1 MDYLT
6 GVLRY
11 VNTSIVGKEEKKDP
25 KSEAKAKK
33 EADAKAKAEAAAAKK
48 EAALKAKE
56 DAKAAKMAKEAKPVA
71 KDAGKDA
78 AKDASKD
85 AKPTAAAPAVAA
97 PAAPAAVGNIVAVA
111 SANSNFSTLV
121 AAVKAAGLVEAL
133 SAPGP
138 LTVFA
143 PTNEAFAKLPAGTV
157 EFLLRPENKPRLI
170 AILTY
175 HVVAGKVMA
184 ADALKLDGKPVN
196 TLNGQII
203 AVSVKDGNVLLNG
216 GKVILADVPASN
228 GVIHAVDTVL
238 LPQ

>member
-1 MDYLT
+1 MKS
-6 GVLRY
+6 VLALGLGLL
-11 VNTSIVGKEEKKDP
+11 VAVSLSACAP
-25 KSEAKAKK
+25 
-33 EADAKAKAEAAAAKK
+33 AAKP
-48 EAALKAKE
+48 A
-56 DAKAAKMAKEAKPVA
+56 
-71 KDAGKDA
+71 
-78 AKDASKD
+78 
-85 AKPTAAAPAVAA
+85 AAAPAVA
-97 PAAPAAVGNIVAVA
+97 PAVAPAAVGNIVAVA

-157 EFLLRPENKPRLI
+157 EFLLKPENKARLV

-175 HVVAGKVMA
+175 HVTAGKVMA
-184 ADALKLDGKPVN
+184 VDALKLDGKPIN

-216 GKVILADVPASN
+216 GKVIIADVPASN
-228 GVIHAVDTVL
+228 GVIHAIDTVL

>member
-1 MDYLT
+1 MKT
-6 GVLRY
+6 VLALGLGL
-11 VNTSIVGKEEKKDP
+11 V
-25 KSEAKAKK
+25 
-33 EADAKAKAEAAAAKK
+33 AAVSLSACVPAAKP
-48 EAALKAKE
+48 AA
-56 DAKAAKMAKEAKPVA
+56 
-71 KDAGKDA
+71 
-78 AKDASKD
+78 
-85 AKPTAAAPAVAA
+85 TAPAVAPVA
-97 PAAPAAVGNIVAVA
+97 TPAVVGNIVAVA

-157 EFLLRPENKPRLI
+157 EFLLKPENKPRLV

-175 HVVAGKVMA
+175 HVAAGKVMA
-184 ADALKLDGKPVN
+184 ADALKLDGKPIN
-196 TLNGQII
+196 TLNGQFI

-216 GKVILADVPASN
+216 ANVIIADVPASN
-228 GVIHAVDTVL
+228 GVIHAIDTVL

>member
-1 MDYLT
+1 MKT
-6 GVLRY
+6 VLALGLGL
-11 VNTSIVGKEEKKDP
+11 V
-25 KSEAKAKK
+25 
-33 EADAKAKAEAAAAKK
+33 AAVSLSACAPAAKP
-48 EAALKAKE
+48 AA
-56 DAKAAKMAKEAKPVA
+56 
-71 KDAGKDA
+71 
-78 AKDASKD
+78 
-85 AKPTAAAPAVAA
+85 TAPAVAPVA
-97 PAAPAAVGNIVAVA
+97 TPAVVGNIVAVA

-157 EFLLRPENKPRLI
+157 EFLLKPENKPRLV

-175 HVVAGKVMA
+175 HVAAGKVMA
-184 ADALKLDGKPVN
+184 ADALKLDGKPIN
-196 TLNGQII
+196 TLNGQFI

-216 GKVILADVPASN
+216 AKVIIADVPASN
-228 GVIHAVDTVL
+228 GVIHAIDTVL